1 MPAEHRLKWADFLDL
16 RVEPDATIPLFRQV
30 YLCLRTAIIGQSLAP
45 GSRLPSTRELARK
58 LGVSRT
64 SVLSAY
70 DQLLAEGYVEGRAGS
85 GTYVSS
91 DLPEPVITLGADAE
105 AANDAARARRLLSTY
120 GERCRAYVPAKV
132 SLETIPF
139 ITGRTSID
147 AQTVEAWRAISSRR
161 LRTADP
167 MDYGYSDPFG
177 LPALRRE
184 IAEYLRAAR
193 AVRCEPEQILIV
205 SGAQQAI
212 DLSLRVLLN
221 PGDAAWVEDPCYP
234 ATRAALQALGA
245 RIVPVPVDDA
255 GIVVAQGIEAEADA
269 RLAYVTPSHQYPS
282 GAAMSMARRLELL
295 EWARSR
301 GAWIIEDDYDSEFR
315 YAGRP
320 LASLQGLLQNE
331 CVIYVGTLSKVLFPG
346 VRVGFAV
353 VPRDLTDAFAGAR
366 FLADRFPST
375 LQQAVVA
382 DFLREGFL
390 TSHIRRMRQRYREA
404 RDFTVEAVSQC
415 LGPHVDVETP
425 ECGMQLVAYL
435 AEGLSDTAVVE
446 AAQSQGVVV
455 RPVSPMYI
463 AAPPRQ
469 GVLLGFTGFSLP
481 SLQIA
486 TERLANVIERTA
498 RGRRAAPP
506 VQTAPR

>member
-1 MPAEHRLKWADFLDL
+1 MPAENRLKWAEFLDL
-16 RVEPDATIPLFRQV
+16 RVEADASIPLFRQV
-30 YLCLRTAIIGQSLAP
+30 YLRLRSAIIEQSVAP
-45 GSRLPSTRELARK
+45 GSRLPSTREMARK

-70 DQLLAEGYVEGRAGS
+70 DQLLAEGYVVGKPGS

-91 DLPEPVITLGADAE
+91 DLPEPVVAPGVDAE
-105 AANDAARARRLLSTY
+105 AQQEADKARRQLSAY
-120 GERCRAYVPAKV
+120 GARCSAYVPAKV
-132 SLETIPF
+132 SLDTIPF

-147 AQTVEAWRAISSRR
+147 VQTAEAWRAISARR
-161 LRTADP
+161 LRKPDP
-167 MDYGYSDPFG
+167 TDYGYSDPFG

-212 DLSLRVLLN
+212 DLSLRVLLD
-221 PGDAAWVEDPCYP
+221 PGAAAWVEDPCYP

-245 RIVPVPVDDA
+245 RLVPVPVDES
-255 GIVVAQGIEAEADA
+255 GIVVAKGIETAPDA
-269 RLAYVTPSHQYPS
+269 RLAYVTPSHQYPT
-282 GAAMSMARRLELL
+282 GAAMTMARRLELL

-346 VRVGFAV
+346 ARVGFAV
-353 VPRDLTDAFAGAR
+353 VPRDLVDAFAGAR

-404 RDFTVEAVSQC
+404 RDFTVEIVSQC
-415 LGPHVDVETP
+415 LGRHATLATP
-425 ECGMQLVAYL
+425 ECGLQLVAYL
-435 AEGLSDTAVVE
+435 EDGLSDTEIAI
-446 AAQSQGVVV
+446 AAQRSGVVV
-455 RPVSPMYI
+455 RPVSPMYFE
-463 AAPPRQ
+463 APARQ
-469 GVLLGFTGFSLP
+469 GLLLGFTGFSLP

-486 TERLANVIERTA
+486 TERLGNVVERTA
-498 RGRRAAPP
+498 RGRRERHEARSAPP
-506 VQTAPR
+506 

>member
-1 MPAEHRLKWADFLDL
+1 MPAGSRLKWADFLDL
-16 RVEPDATIPLFRQV
+16 RVEADSSIPLFRKV
-30 YLCLRTAIIGQSLAP
+30 YLCLRHAIVTHAVSA
-45 GSRLPSTRELARK
+45 GSRLPSTRELATK

-64 SVLSAY
+64 SVLAAY
-70 DQLLAEGYVEGRAGS
+70 DQLLAEGYVEGKAGS
-85 GTYVSS
+85 GTYVSR
-91 DLPEPVITLGADAE
+91 DLPEPVVTLGPDAE
-105 AANDAARARRLLSTY
+105 AAANAAAEVRRRLSNY
-120 GERCRAYVPAKV
+120 GAACRQYVPAKV

-139 ITGRTSID
+139 ITGRTSVD
-147 AQTVEAWRAISSRR
+147 LQTTEAWRAISSRK
-161 LRTADP
+161 LRRADLI
-167 MDYGYSDPFG
+167 DYGYSDPFG

-221 PGDAAWVEDPCYP
+221 PGDAAWIEDPCYP
-234 ATRAALQALGA
+234 ATRAALQVLGA
-245 RIVPVPVDDA
+245 KLVPVPVDES
-255 GIVVAQGIEAEADA
+255 GIVVSKGIEDGPDA
-269 RLAYVTPSHQYPS
+269 RLAYVTPSHQYPT
-282 GAAMSMARRLELL
+282 GAAMSMSRRLELL
-295 EWARSR
+295 AWARSR

-346 VRVGFAV
+346 IRVGFAV
-353 VPRDLTDAFAGAR
+353 VPRDLMDAFAGAR
-366 FLADRFPST
+366 FLADRHPST

-404 RDFTVEAVSQC
+404 RDFTVDVLSNC
-415 LGPHVDVETP
+415 LGRHAELETP
-425 ECGMQLVAYL
+425 DCGMQLVTYFGA
-435 AEGLSDTAVVE
+435 GLSDLAVAE
-446 AAQSQGVVV
+446 AAQRHGVVV
-455 RPVSPMYI
+455 RPVSPMYL
-463 AAPPRQ
+463 AAPPRS
-469 GVLLGFTGFSLP
+469 GLLLGFTGFGLP

-486 TERLANVIERTA
+486 AERLSQAMSR
-498 RGRRAAPP
+498 
-506 VQTAPR
+506 TAPR

>member
-1 MPAEHRLKWADFLDL
+1 MPSEHRLKWADFLDL
-16 RVEPDATIPLFRQV
+16 RVEANASIALFRQI
-30 YLCLRTAIIGQSLAP
+30 YLCLRNAIIGQALAP
-45 GSRLPSTRELARK
+45 GSRLPSTRELAKK

-64 SVLSAY
+64 SVLTAY
-70 DQLLAEGYVEGRAGS
+70 DQLLAEGYVEGKAGS

-91 DLPEPVITLGADAE
+91 DLPEPLVTAGADGE
-105 AANDAARARRLLSTY
+105 ATSDAAQARRRLSAY
-120 GERCRAYVPAKV
+120 GTRCREYVPAKV
-132 SLETIPF
+132 SLDTIPF
-139 ITGRTSID
+139 ITGRTSVD
-147 AQTVEAWRAISSRR
+147 LQTVDAWRGISSRR
-161 LRTADP
+161 LRKPDLI
-167 MDYGYSDPFG
+167 DYGYSDPFG

-234 ATRAALQALGA
+234 ATRAALHALGA
-245 RIVPVPVDDA
+245 RLVPVPVDES
-255 GIVVAQGIEAEADA
+255 GLVVGKGIEAEPDA

-295 EWARSR
+295 AWARSR

-346 VRVGFAV
+346 IRVGFAV
-353 VPRDLTDAFAGAR
+353 VPRDLMDAFAGAR
-366 FLADRFPST
+366 FLADRFAST
-375 LQQAVVA
+375 LQQAAVA

-404 RDFTVEAVSQC
+404 RDFTMQAVSRC
-415 LGPHVDVETP
+415 LGPCVSMATP

-435 AEGLSDTAVVE
+435 EQGLSDTAVSEE
-446 AAQSQGVVV
+446 AQRHGVVV
-455 RPVSPMYI
+455 RPVSSMYLE
-463 AAPPRQ
+463 APARQ
-469 GVLLGFTGFSLP
+469 GLLLGFTGFSLP

-486 TERLANVIERTA
+486 TERLANAVERTA
-498 RGRRAAPP
+498 KGRR
-506 VQTAPR
+506 QDRRR